1 MNRRNDL
8 RNVAIIAHV
17 DHGKTTLVDSLLKSS
32 GQFRDAQL
40 NQECMLDSNDQERER
55 GITIL
60 AKNIA
65 LSFDGVKV
73 NIIDTPGHADFG
85 GEVERVLQM
94 ADGCLVLVDAFEGP
108 RPQTRFVLQKALEV
122 GLKPIV
128 VVNKVDRLDARPQEA
143 LSETF
148 DLFVELGAD
157 DETLDFPYIFAS
169 GRAGFATHDP
179 SVRTDTIQPLLE
191 MIIDK
196 IPGPLVDPDGPL
208 QMMVTSLSYSSF
220 VGRIATGKIV
230 SGSIK
235 PGQQVVLTKAD
246 GSNKPEKVVSVE
258 VFDKLGR
265 NAVEVG
271 TAGDIVALVGLS
283 KPEIGDTV
291 TDPLDPRPLP
301 RIKVDEPTLSM
312 VFTINSSP
320 LAGQGQGAGKYLTS
334 RHLRERLTRELEAN
348 VALRVEESNDKEAFV
363 VSGRGV
369 LHLSVLIESMRREG
383 YELSVGKPQVIRK
396 RIDGEWHEPF
406 EVLIVDVPQTDVGP
420 VMEIVGGRRGELV
433 DMVTG
438 TTGMTHLRFS
448 IPARGLIGIRTRM
461 LNATKGEAI
470 IHHQFDSYKP
480 MADEVP
486 HRLNGVLVSQERGK
500 AVAFALNKLQE
511 RSDLFVAPGDDV
523 YEGMIVGENSRDND
537 MVVNPIKEKKLT
549 NMRAS
554 GSDDNVILKPPRLMS
569 LEAAL
574 EYIED
579 DEYVEVTPTAIRLR
593 KIGLTENE
601 RKKSNRA
608 LAGVS

>member
-40 NQECMLDSNDQERER
+40 SQECMLDSNDQERER

-196 IPGPLVDPDGPL
+196 IPGPMVDPDGPL

-246 GSNKPEKVVSVE
+246 GSNKSEKVVSVE

-348 VALRVEESNDKEAFV
+348 VALRVEESSDKEAFV

-470 IHHQFDSYKP
+470 IHHQFGSYKP

-601 RKKSNRA
+601 RKKTNRA